1 MTSASSAIS
10 RETRKQRRRRGRL
23 DVVGGNAVRRGYLSP
38 FFITNAEKML
48 AELEDVYLLIH
59 EKKPRV
65 AVPLMRA

>member
-1 MTSASSAIS
+1 MGNDKTAPSARESSMS
-10 RETRKQRRRRGRL
+10 LEGMQF
-23 DVVGGNAVRRGYLSP
+23 DRGYLSP